1 VSADQPGRVTASA
14 EIVNPLPDSIS
25 QPGLDGADVPPA
37 PLGRPE
43 IYFFN
48 PETCQP
54 LSVSLS
60 QGRSALGWRQLV
72 SSPRVIATGKA
83 VVSLISP
90 DEVSVSC
97 VIDQGVTR
105 LQVLNKAGLTTDFF
119 YSQTQGLR

>member
-1 VSADQPGRVTASA
+1 
-14 EIVNPLPDSIS
+14 
-25 QPGLDGADVPPA
+25 
-37 PLGRPE
+37 
-43 IYFFN
+43 
-48 PETCQP
+48 
-54 LSVSLS
+54 
-60 QGRSALGWRQLV
+60 
-72 SSPRVIATGKA
+72 